1 MCRQVPTADSALQS
15 ASALLRD
22 AMRLALDDFTATLKQ
37 HAAVPSASS
46 LLFGNAPSSVGGESG
61 LPAGQVP
68 LPLMGTPRTGNRY
81 HFRALVF
88 FELWFSSK
96 VSS

>member
-37 HAAVPSASS
+37 HATVPSASS
-46 LLFGNAPSSVGGESG
+46 LLFGGAPSSVGGESG
-61 LPAGQVP
+61 LPGP
-68 LPLMGTPRTGNRY
+68 LPLMGTPRTGNLPDLY
-81 HFRALVF
+81 HL
-88 FELWFSSK
+88 L
-96 VSS
+96 